1 MGRNVTSL
9 EYVPRGL
16 SKPSQALALTP
27 SGLRLLC
34 VQLHLEAWTTAVPV
48 LGGARSPP
56 LAGAR
61 PSCGPSVR
69 CRKTSLPQ
77 GLHVEHLDSE
87 EKTSKHALKITLVH
101 SHVD

>member
-48 LGGARSPP
+48 LGGGPFPATGWGKAVVWAVCALPENLASP
-56 LAGAR
+56 GASR
-61 PSCGPSVR
+61 G
-69 CRKTSLPQ
+69 
-77 GLHVEHLDSE
+77 
-87 EKTSKHALKITLVH
+87 TLGF
-101 SHVD
+101 